1 MNSEKNSE
9 KESHV
14 MINSLLS
21 STKFLSFEKMT
32 GEDLASIVYCLGQGF
47 NGRRPRI
54 AFVKDGRPSDTVRE
68 LEEELSSHYEVVALD
83 RVQPDP
89 RAADITTMALECDIE
104 HIDLVIG
111 LGGGSVMDS
120 AKAIAM
126 LARNG
131 GNLEEYLGP
140 NPHRAIERKGL
151 PLLLVPTT
159 AGTGSEATK
168 VGVYTSSSGRKFTLS
183 SPFLQADA
191 AALSGAL
198 AATMP
203 PSLTA
208 STGFDA
214 LSHALESIWNKNA
227 TPLTLDAA
235 IRSAGMVLRAL
246 PKAYQ
251 ASLQQEQRIRMSGS
265 SHTDI
270 RRYFLGHD
278 DDHEYGKNQSV
289 NAVFLKMLEAAASAG
304 IAFSITGTALV
315 HALSFVLSEDWHV
328 PHGAA
333 CAFTLEDAYRLQAED
348 PRVRASL
355 EVLAREVFA
364 LGADKADKKEE
375 NRSGS
380 HSDDLV
386 ARLLEHIVGLK
397 ATMGL
402 PFTFENL
409 GIKIDSEEIRKRFER
424 ALDDPKMANSM
435 PQVTKDEVYALLEA
449 KA

>member
-1 MNSEKNSE
+1 
-9 KESHV
+9 
-14 MINSLLS
+14 MINALLS

-47 NGRRPRI
+47 NGKRPRI

-68 LEEELSSHYEVVALD
+68 LEEGLMSQYEVVALD

-168 VGVYTSSSGRKFTLS
+168 VGVYTSASGRKFTLS

-251 ASLQQEQRIRMSGS
+251 ASLQLQQAQGIRASDS
-265 SHTDI
+265 SHADI

-278 DDHEYGKNQSV
+278 DHEYGKNQSA
-289 NAVFLKMLEAAASAG
+289 NAVFLEMLEAAASAG

-333 CAFTLEDAYRLQAED
+333 CAFTLEDAYRLQAKD

-355 EVLAREVFA
+355 EVLARQVFA
-364 LGADKADKKEE
+364 PAAGEVKENKGAGKTD
-375 NRSGS
+375 G
-380 HSDDLV
+380 LV
-386 ARLLEHIVGLK
+386 VRLLEHIVGLK

-409 GIKIDSEEIRKRFER
+409 GIKIDSDEIRKRFER
-424 ALDDPKMANSM
+424 AFDDPKMANSM
-435 PQVTKDEVYALLEA
+435 PSVTKDEVYALLEA